1 MRTRGRNAHPT
12 RLDQRGIRGEDGNSL
27 PRSGDGV
34 GWTEPALPRTTATI
48 GAPLTRPRLPLM
60 RQRPLSP
67 HLQAYRLPGT
77 ALLSISH
84 RISGVVLTVGTV
96 LGSVLLLAL
105 AFDQNAFEQLRDAIA
120 TPIGRGALWLWL
132 YAFLFHLCHGVR
144 HLLWDIGWGFE
155 RERMRRYV
163 ILELVGSVLLLF
175 GVFVTS
181 QILT

>member
-1 MRTRGRNAHPT
+1 
-12 RLDQRGIRGEDGNSL
+12 
-27 PRSGDGV
+27 
-34 GWTEPALPRTTATI
+34 
-48 GAPLTRPRLPLM
+48 M

-84 RISGVVLTVGTV
+84 RITGVVLALGTL
-96 LGSVLLLAL
+96 LGVVLLVAL
-105 AFDQNAFEQLRDAIA
+105 AFDQDGFERLRTAIA
-120 TPIGRGALWLWL
+120 TPVGRLALWFWI

-155 RERMRRYV
+155 RERMSRYV
-163 ILELVGSVLLLF
+163 VFELLGSVLLLI

-181 QILT
+181 NLLT